1 MKSLDH
7 QHLEYYLHF
16 DPLQDNGSIVRRLDL
31 ASGGEHCAR
40 VSIDDHDFKHRIQ
53 QQFPSVIADVIDLA
67 VAIHASDRLTR
78 QDPRQQQIQL
88 RVVLPVRHPE
98 IWNQSALNEQL
109 CHLLEWATG
118 KHWGFEFERRRQPGR
133 SIENQPRLWSS
144 EPDVGEVSLWSGGL
158 DALAGLYARLKQA
171 PAKSFAL
178 FGSGSNDNTLKRQ
191 QDVFH
196 SLQDLFPNRLDL
208 CRVPIRFDQSN
219 HLKKNPSRA
228 RGIVFMLLGSAYA
241 YLRGLRVLHVYENG
255 IGAINLPY
263 RKSAVG
269 LDHSRSVHPETL
281 LGVGLLM
288 SELVGDNF
296 KVRNPFLF
304 YTKAE
309 MIKPLAE
316 DAQSDLVSLT
326 SSCDSPHRQ
335 PQQQCGYCSSCIL
348 RKQALAASQ
357 LSDKTEYV
365 VPHGNPPA
373 ENIRLYLDS
382 MLAQVATLREHL
394 KPSNYAANP
403 WQALTQRF
411 PELNDIADRTHADE
425 NMTLLQMRH
434 QLIRLFH
441 TYACEWNTV
450 EQSLCEQFEDHINGA
465 LGIHESQHPIPQGL
479 LLR

>member
-1 MKSLDH
+1 
-7 QHLEYYLHF
+7 
-16 DPLQDNGSIVRRLDL
+16 
-31 ASGGEHCAR
+31 
-40 VSIDDHDFKHRIQ
+40 
-53 QQFPSVIADVIDLA
+53 
-67 VAIHASDRLTR
+67 
-78 QDPRQQQIQL
+78 
-88 RVVLPVRHPE
+88 
-98 IWNQSALNEQL
+98 
-109 CHLLEWATG
+109 
-118 KHWGFEFERRRQPGR
+118 
-133 SIENQPRLWSS
+133 
-144 EPDVGEVSLWSGGL
+144 
-158 DALAGLYARLKQA
+158 
-171 PAKSFAL
+171 
-178 FGSGSNDNTLKRQ
+178 
-191 QDVFH
+191 
-196 SLQDLFPNRLDL
+196 
-208 CRVPIRFDQSN
+208 
-219 HLKKNPSRA
+219 
-228 RGIVFMLLGSAYA
+228 MLLGSAYA

-326 SSCDSPHRQ
+326 SSCDSPHRK
-335 PQQQCGYCSSCIL
+335 PQQQCGYCSSCVL

-373 ENIRLYLDS
+373 KNIRLYLHS
-382 MLAQVATLREHL
+382 MLAQVATLQEHL

-411 PELNDIADRTHADE
+411 PELNDIVDRTHSDE

-434 QLIRLFH
+434 QLIRLFY
-441 TYACEWNTV
+441 TYASEWNTV
-450 EQSLCEQFEDHINGA
+450 EQSLCEQFEAHINGA
-465 LGIHESQHPIPQGL
+465 LGIHESQHPIPQGS